1 MRPNLHP
8 SLVNGRFGDPA
19 LYVERLH
26 QRGALLF
33 DLGDIAALSARDL
46 LRIDHVF
53 VTHTHMDHFIGFD
66 SLLRVHVGRE
76 KRIAM
81 TGPKGFRE
89 RVHHKLQAYEWDL
102 VDRYDTDLVFD
113 VQELD
118 ADTLSSARFR
128 FKTAF
133 RWEGGAPCSVAD
145 GRVASA
151 PGFEVHAAV
160 LDHHGPCLG
169 FAMREPAH
177 VNVWKNRLEERGLP
191 TGPWLQPLKQA
202 VIDEAP
208 DDHRIALPDGATAPL
223 ADLRDLITVSRGQ
236 KIAYVTDV
244 ADTPGNRSKITRP
257 RAGAQH
263 LVHRIPFGSG
273 RCGAG
278 GRASAPHHPHRRGNR
293 PRGRRQED
301 RAVPLFTALRRRG
314 GADGRRGDCCF
325 RRSLRVARP
334 DQATLRC
341 SPLSQTRPF
350 SSVSA
355 SRLAIALMKR
365 LSLRAARSNSSM
377 RSSNA
382 SIVDARDL
390 RAWKR
395 I

>member
-1 MRPNLHP
+1 MRPNLLP

-53 VTHTHMDHFIGFD
+53 VTHTHMDHFVGFD

-113 VQELD
+113 VHELE
-118 ADTLSSARFR
+118 ADTLSSTRFR

-133 RWEGGAPCSVAD
+133 RWEDGVSCPVAD
-145 GRVASA
+145 GRVASEPA
-151 PGFEVHAAV
+151 FEVHAAV

-177 VNVWKNRLEERGLP
+177 VNVWKNRLEKRGLP

-202 VIDEAP
+202 VIDQAP
-208 DDHRIALPDGATAPL
+208 DDHQIALPDGATAPL

-244 ADTPGNRSKITRP
+244 ADTPGNRSKITRLAHEADTLFIESRFAAADAGQAAE
-257 RAGAQH
+257 RAH
-263 LVHRIPFGSG
+263 L
-273 RCGAG
+273 
-278 GRASAPHHPHRRGNR
+278 
-293 PRGRRQED
+293 
-301 RAVPLFTALRRRG
+301 T
-314 GADGRRGDCCF
+314 
-325 RRSLRVARP
+325 
-334 DQATLRC
+334 T
-341 SPLSQTRPF
+341 
-350 SSVSA
+350 
-355 SRLAIALMKR
+355 
-365 LSLRAARSNSSM
+365 RAAGEIARAAGVRKIEPFHFSPRYEGEEERM
-377 RSSNA
+377 
-382 SIVDARDL
+382 VDEVIA
-390 RAWKR
+390 AFAGP
-395 I
+395 